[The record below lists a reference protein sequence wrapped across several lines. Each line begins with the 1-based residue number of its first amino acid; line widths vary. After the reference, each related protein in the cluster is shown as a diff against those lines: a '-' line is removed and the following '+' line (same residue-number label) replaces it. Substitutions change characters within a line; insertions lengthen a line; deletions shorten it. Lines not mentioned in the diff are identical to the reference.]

1 MAYRGVNLGNWLVL
15 ERWMKPALFEP
26 TDAKDEYSLCT
37 ALGREAAEKRLREHR
52 DTFITR
58 DDFAWL
64 KSHGFDAVRLPI
76 GYWLLEPDGPFVG
89 GMEYLDRA
97 MDWCDEFGIA
107 MNIDLHGLPGNE
119 QNLDLAQAVRRAGW
133 NVLTLHYR
141 GSWGSPGRFTLAGAG
156 EDVDA
161 AMAFLRQPDT
171 IAQYGIDPQRI
182 VIAGHSLGGFLAAR
196 YAALHDDVA
205 GVVLF
210 DPWNIGATGK
220 NVAAHPET
228 RQDAIADLGDDF
240 GNSLAGTDAAR
251 LMAEVEHHARDWDL
265 LDTAPAL
272 AGKPVLVVAAEH
284 GNAAQVAPLA
294 AALKAQRGAQVQAVT
309 LPSDHAF
316 ADRRIGLAAI
326 TVDWL
331 AARRQ
336 RTAPK

>member
-1 MAYRGVNLGNWLVL
+1 MQTRLAAALLAAVFTAPVL
-15 ERWMKPALFEP
+15 AATTTIPRAVIADPPRDAAHPARNRQVLILSHGDGMNALFMLAAGAGPKP
-26 TDAKDEYSLCT
+26 TMVL
-37 ALGREAAEKRLREHR
+37 
-52 DTFITR
+52 
-58 DDFAWL
+58 
-64 KSHGFDAVRLPI
+64 
-76 GYWLLEPDGPFVG
+76 
-89 GMEYLDRA
+89 
-97 MDWCDEFGIA
+97 
-107 MNIDLHGLPGNE
+107 LHGLPGNE

-161 AMAFLRQPDT
+161 ALAFLRQPDT
-171 IAQYGIDPQRI
+171 VAQYGIDPRRI

-196 YAALHDDVA
+196 YAAAHDDVA
-205 GVVLF
+205 GVVLL
-210 DPWNIGATGK
+210 DPWNVGATGK
-220 NVAAHPET
+220 HVAAHPET

-251 LMAEVEHHARDWDL
+251 LMAEVERHAQDWDL

-294 AALKAQRGAQVQAVT
+294 AALKASRGAQVQAVT

-316 ADRRIGLAAI
+316 ADKRIGLAAV

-331 AARRQ
+331 AARRPH
-336 RTAPK
+336 TAAK

>member
-1 MAYRGVNLGNWLVL
+1 MQKRRFTALLAAVL
-15 ERWMKPALFEP
+15 AVPVLAATTTVPRAVIADPPRDAAHPAHNRQVLILSHGDGMNALFMLAAGAGPKP
-26 TDAKDEYSLCT
+26 T
-37 ALGREAAEKRLREHR
+37 
-52 DTFITR
+52 
-58 DDFAWL
+58 
-64 KSHGFDAVRLPI
+64 
-76 GYWLLEPDGPFVG
+76 LL
-89 GMEYLDRA
+89 L
-97 MDWCDEFGIA
+97 
-107 MNIDLHGLPGNE
+107 LHGLPGNE

-156 EDVDA
+156 EDVEA

-171 IAQYGIDPQRI
+171 VAQYGIDPQRI
-182 VIAGHSLGGFLAAR
+182 VVAGHSLGGFLAAR
-196 YAALHDDVA
+196 YAATHDDVA

-220 NVAAHPET
+220 NVAAHPES

-251 LMAEVEHHARDWDL
+251 LMAEVERHARDWDL
-265 LDTAPAL
+265 LDNAPAL

-294 AALKAQRGAQVQAVT
+294 AALKAQRGARVQAVT

>member
-1 MAYRGVNLGNWLVL
+1 MQTRFAAALLAAVFTAPVL
-15 ERWMKPALFEP
+15 AAAPGLPRAVVADPARDAAHPARNRQVLILSHGDGMNALFMLAAGAGPKP
-26 TDAKDEYSLCT
+26 TMVL
-37 ALGREAAEKRLREHR
+37 
-52 DTFITR
+52 
-58 DDFAWL
+58 
-64 KSHGFDAVRLPI
+64 
-76 GYWLLEPDGPFVG
+76 
-89 GMEYLDRA
+89 
-97 MDWCDEFGIA
+97 
-107 MNIDLHGLPGNE
+107 LHGLPGNE

-171 IAQYGIDPQRI
+171 VAQYGIDPRRI
-182 VIAGHSLGGFLAAR
+182 VIAGHSMGGFFAAR
-196 YAALHDDVA
+196 HAAAHDDVA
-205 GVVLF
+205 GVVLL

-220 NVAAHPET
+220 DVAAHPET
-228 RQDAIADLGDDF
+228 RQDVIADLGDDF

-251 LMAEVEHHARDWDL
+251 LMAEAERHAQDWDL

-272 AGKPVLVVAAEH
+272 AGKPVLVIGAEH

-294 AALKAQRGAQVQAVT
+294 AALKARRGARVQAVT

-316 ADRRIGLAAI
+316 ADKRIGLAGI
-326 TVDWL
+326 VVDWL
-331 AARRQ
+331 AARRT